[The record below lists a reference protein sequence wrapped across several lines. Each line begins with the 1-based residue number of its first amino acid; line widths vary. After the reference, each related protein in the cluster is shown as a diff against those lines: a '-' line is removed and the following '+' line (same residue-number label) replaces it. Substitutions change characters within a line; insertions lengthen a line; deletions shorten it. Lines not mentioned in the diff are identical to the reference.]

1 MVCKLIGDE
10 DKLREDYMNYVEN
23 FISDKAD
30 DTHHYTFIS
39 SFLSHCLP
47 LLDPDTDPALCHLIS
62 SLVSHGDMHGE
73 IDNANGNSSDI
84 CDRRSSTATSLE
96 NVNMFASRHLLS
108 NLSP

>member
-1 MVCKLIGDE
+1 
-10 DKLREDYMNYVEN
+10 MNYVEN

-62 SLVSHGDMHGE
+62 SLVSHGDMHAETETGYT
-73 IDNANGNSSDI
+73 SDI
-84 CDRRSSTATSLE
+84 CDRRSSTATRYLIME
-96 NVNMFASRHLLS
+96 VYGKGGKDS
-108 NLSP
+108 NWSYCLA